1 MVRRTWL
8 LSDEE
13 WEAAEA
19 KGRRDGKREG
29 IREGIREGKREG
41 IREGERKGKL
51 ELLAQMI
58 GLRFPKATPTFIQKT
73 LKPFVDSDPTELM
86 SVVMGTNS
94 LEEFK
99 KRVKTLVPAGC

>member
-19 KGRRDGKREG
+19 KGRRDGERD
-29 IREGIREGKREG
+29 GIREGKRE
-41 IREGERKGKL
+41 GKL

-86 SVVMGTNS
+86 SVVMGTSS

-99 KRVKTLVPAGC
+99 KRVKTLIPAGC